1 MVKTFYPIQT
11 SFSILDYFCQ
21 STTFDDNSYTTEKL
35 VYDKK
40 NETVKYFNKQ
50 GKEFESNTLDYAF
63 YYLKEKGFPETFT
76 YITH

>member
-1 MVKTFYPIQT
+1 MLKFNKLSV
-11 SFSILDYFCQ
+11 SDSSIVYNVIDEYI
-21 STTFDDNSYTTEKL
+21 YTTEKL

-63 YYLKEKGFPETFT
+63 YYLKEKGFPEIFT

>member
-1 MVKTFYPIQT
+1 MLKFNKLSV
-11 SFSILDYFCQ
+11 SDSSIVYNVIDEYI
-21 STTFDDNSYTTEKL
+21 YTTEKL

>member
-1 MVKTFYPIQT
+1 MLKFNKLSVND
-11 SFSILDYFCQ
+11 SSIVYNVIDEYI
-21 STTFDDNSYTTEKL
+21 YTTEKL